1 MIGYTSS
8 VMFISEAVMMF
19 LSTYFLKKTQ
29 AHSHRAAFFLLFAL
43 WQFLYSGMTEAWQV
57 AAAAVLDGPAF
68 AFLSLGILY
77 YVDEIAPPQL
87 RSTYQTLIYS
97 FYFGLSGIIGNVW
110 GGWAVENI
118 GYQPMYLAGDAWCWF
133 PPCCSPYTAGGR
145 ARRRALITHRTWES
159 PSAFSLQSCRGPVEP
174 RGVIERADRIPRE

>member
-19 LSTYFLKKTQ
+19 LSTYFLKKLKPI
-29 AHSHRAAFFLLFAL
+29 HIVLLSSCFFAL

-87 RSTYQTLIYS
+87 RSTYQTLIWRTS
-97 FYFGLSGIIGNVW
+97 VTSQCIW
-110 GGWAVENI
+110 
-118 GYQPMYLAGDAWCWF
+118 QGDAWCWF

-145 ARRRALITHRTWES
+145 ARRRALITHRTRES
-159 PSAFSLQSCRGPVEP
+159 PLSFLPPILP
-174 RGVIERADRIPRE
+174 RAC